1 MEFFGIL
8 RFAQDDSKGT
18 SNGVLDSFD
27 SLRMTAKAENRF
39 LRYAADDKQRNQM
52 QNAWDRT

>member
-18 SNGVLDSFD
+18 TMEFLILGFAQDDSKGTSNGVLDPLFRSG
-27 SLRMTAKAENRF
+27 
-39 LRYAADDKQRNQM
+39 
-52 QNAWDRT
+52 